1 MIVRAISGEYLI
13 DPDGVYLAPGDKQPN
28 FRVMSV
34 QRLKMNGVR
43 LVGCFNDTEIDVLQ
57 DRVTKKTINLAEEG
71 PDKKKILV
79 LETLECPEFRNKQE
93 MKSIVNDIRRRN
105 RTALVHLNDLGVNDN
120 TDQRGEQN

>member
-1 MIVRAISGEYLI
+1 
-13 DPDGVYLAPGDKQPN
+13 
-28 FRVMSV
+28 
-34 QRLKMNGVR
+34 MNEVR
-43 LVGCFNDTEIDVLQ
+43 LVGCFNDTEIDVLH